1 LSPTTTTGPR
11 YKSKK
16 VIMIFFCQV
25 IQSLELTKLNNLC
38 REFVELNSR
47 DQENLFSRNSSLFIQ
62 LILAGYFNSR
72 NQLKYMDTFFHLPN
86 QIPQRTPGGNIL
98 RLDLQSFEQMSRS
111 FKNNI
116 DLNYLSE
123 LMKVAACF
131 DTDDVDQGPMLYN
144 F

>member
-1 LSPTTTTGPR
+1 
-11 YKSKK
+11 
-16 VIMIFFCQV
+16 
-25 IQSLELTKLNNLC
+25 
-38 REFVELNSR
+38 VELNSR

-72 NQLKYMDTFFHLPN
+72 NQLKYMDTFLHLQN